1 MKCPVI
7 TYSNV
12 GDMADASIPGGLRSI
27 DDLHSVPPSLTGT
40 PDDRR
45 IDFFQ
50 IPRWRQ
56 PNVQINNGDLV
67 TKKLSGKLNLF
78 LVKAQ

>member
-12 GDMADASIPGGLRSI
+12 GDMADASTPGGLRSI
-27 DDLHSVPPSLTGT
+27 HDLRSVPPSLTGT
-40 PDDRR
+40 PGDRR
-45 IDFFQ
+45 IDFFK

-56 PNVQINNGDLV
+56 PDVQINNGDLV
-67 TKKLSGKLNLF
+67 TKKLSGKLNF
-78 LVKAQ
+78 ISR

>member
-27 DDLHSVPPSLTGT
+27 LDLHLVPPSLTST

-67 TKKLSGKLNLF
+67 AKKLSGKLNF
-78 LVKAQ
+78 ISR

>member
-1 MKCPVI
+1 
-7 TYSNV
+7 
-12 GDMADASIPGGLRSI
+12 
-27 DDLHSVPPSLTGT
+27 LTGT

-56 PNVQINNGDLV
+56 PNIQINNGDLV
-67 TKKLSGKLNLF
+67 TKKLSGKLNF
-78 LVKAQ
+78 ISR

>member
-12 GDMADASIPGGLRSI
+12 GDMADAPTPRSLRSI
-27 DDLHSVPPSLTGT
+27 HDLHLVSPSLTGT
-40 PDDRR
+40 PDDRQ